1 MNKKLINHIQFLR
14 AASVLLVFFYH
25 LELNF
30 FEYGFIGVDI
40 FFVIS
45 GYVITSKIYNEYYE
59 TKKFDF
65 SNFYKKRFKRI
76 YPVFL
81 FIFIFSFTLII
92 FFQPL
97 DLFLDNFKV
106 FIFAIFGASNLYYL
120 FSTKDYFD
128 TVFDD
133 PFAHSWSLGVEEQF
147 YFLFPIFFIL
157 SLKFFKKIDKNIF
170 FVLGVVIIGIIF
182 TYLFSNNSKLVF
194 YSPIFRFWQFL
205 LGSLTFLISQKKI
218 KDNLL
223 ISISAF
229 LLLIALILNGKNL
242 NNITLISLC
251 SILTCFFIFFYKG
264 NKFGKLF
271 FENKFLIFIG
281 NISYSFYL
289 WHLPIIYFY
298 NLYFIDS
305 FFKIPLLFLIIL
317 ILSSLSFFYI
327 ENRFREK
334 KFDLHLSTRYLF
346 LTSFL
351 SILMIFT
358 SSYFIFQKSYNNKI
372 KNGFKTLIYD
382 LNYLENTKN
391 YTERT
396 VFYKINISG
405 NQIYRFCT
413 ETSSEYHLNKKNL
426 RVECLKRGGASK
438 RLFYLEGNSHTANFI
453 PMLNSMEFDDALYY
467 EHKSTLLNK
476 IDYEKINSLT
486 NFYNEVIFTTHIDN
500 ILELNIIKDIS
511 NNFNDKVKVL
521 ILGPIPNI
529 NDNIDP
535 LKCFIKSVNCSY
547 KASIDIKKR
556 NLNEYYD
563 FIDKILYNQDI
574 FSFYDPYKIICPKDS
589 CYVYN
594 VNNDLLTHRD
604 NSHLTVE
611 GSLLMKK
618 HFAIFYNMNY
628 N

>member
-426 RVECLKRGGASK
+426 RVECLKRGG
-438 RLFYLEGNSHTANFI
+438 
-453 PMLNSMEFDDALYY
+453 
-467 EHKSTLLNK
+467 LLN
-476 IDYEKINSLT
+476 D
-486 NFYNEVIFTTHIDN
+486 FFT
-500 ILELNIIKDIS
+500 
-511 NNFNDKVKVL
+511 
-521 ILGPIPNI
+521 
-529 NDNIDP
+529 
-535 LKCFIKSVNCSY
+535 
-547 KASIDIKKR
+547 
-556 NLNEYYD
+556 
-563 FIDKILYNQDI
+563 
-574 FSFYDPYKIICPKDS
+574 
-589 CYVYN
+589 
-594 VNNDLLTHRD
+594 
-604 NSHLTVE
+604 
-611 GSLLMKK
+611 
-618 HFAIFYNMNY
+618 
-628 N
+628 